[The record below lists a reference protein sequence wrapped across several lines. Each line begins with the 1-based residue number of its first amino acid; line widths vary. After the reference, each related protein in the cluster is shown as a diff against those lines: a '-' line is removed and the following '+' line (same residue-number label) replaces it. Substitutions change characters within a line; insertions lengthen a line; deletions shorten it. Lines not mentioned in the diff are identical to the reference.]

1 MKQVHVSEW
10 VFDVRREVSD
20 LSAAAWALEMIVHPT
35 YEDLFWSEHHE
46 IVQCFAFFEQR
57 NELFVMDEVD
67 TSQQTNL
74 HVTSQR
80 TVHWLTDDT
89 VCISRYHM

>member
-1 MKQVHVSEW
+1 
-10 VFDVRREVSD
+10 
-20 LSAAAWALEMIVHPT
+20 MIVHPT

-80 TVHWLTDDT
+80 TVH
-89 VCISRYHM
+89 